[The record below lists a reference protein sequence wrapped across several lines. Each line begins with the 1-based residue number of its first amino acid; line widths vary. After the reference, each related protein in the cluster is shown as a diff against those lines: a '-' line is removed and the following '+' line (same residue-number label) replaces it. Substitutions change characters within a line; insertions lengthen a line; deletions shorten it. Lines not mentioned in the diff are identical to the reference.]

1 MDVSV
6 VRFMDE
12 SEAEMSEVRPDLKE
26 VDKSEVEEVERDGDI
41 GGSAAYS
48 AKYGWARAWLAV
60 IRFFGSKWSIFSSRS
75 LASVPISGSLSLT
88 FCGLL

>member
-26 VDKSEVEEVERDGDI
+26 VDKSEVEEVESDGDI

-48 AKYGWARAWLAV
+48 AK
-60 IRFFGSKWSIFSSRS
+60 
-75 LASVPISGSLSLT
+75 
-88 FCGLL
+88 

>member
-12 SEAEMSEVRPDLKE
+12 SEAEMSEVRADLKE
-26 VDKSEVEEVERDGDI
+26 VDKSEVDEVERDGDI

-60 IRFFGSKWSIFSSRS
+60 IRFFGSKWSIF
-75 LASVPISGSLSLT
+75 
-88 FCGLL
+88 

>member
-12 SEAEMSEVRPDLKE
+12 SEAEMSEVRADLKE
-26 VDKSEVEEVERDGDI
+26 VDKSEVEEVERVGDI

-48 AKYGWARAWLAV
+48 AK
-60 IRFFGSKWSIFSSRS
+60 
-75 LASVPISGSLSLT
+75 
-88 FCGLL
+88 